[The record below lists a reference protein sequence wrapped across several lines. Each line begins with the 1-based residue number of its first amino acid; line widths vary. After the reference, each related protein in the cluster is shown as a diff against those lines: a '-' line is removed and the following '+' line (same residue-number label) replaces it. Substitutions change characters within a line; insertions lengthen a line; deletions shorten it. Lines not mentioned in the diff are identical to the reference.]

1 MVSIIDSSKSKELKS
16 DVVKD
21 LKQVDDIIKS
31 NFDSKINLV
40 NELSLH
46 IFEGGGKRIRP
57 LILLTSARATGYVGA
72 NHISLA
78 AVLELIH
85 TATLLHDDVVD
96 ESQLR
101 RGRKTANAI
110 WGNQASVLVGDY
122 LYSKAFQIMVELGNN
137 RVLQILAEATNT
149 LAEGEI
155 MQLLNKNNPQVTEER
170 YLATIHSKTGKLL
183 ESAAL
188 LGAVTGDSD
197 KKSEIGLA
205 KFGKHL
211 GTSFQLIDDALDYM
225 SDVSR
230 LGKNIGDD
238 LAEGKP
244 TLPLLYAMWN
254 GSEKE
259 STLIEN
265 AILNGGLGKLDEI
278 IKTIEN
284 TGGLSYTFSLA
295 EKEAEKALAA
305 LAHLPSSVY
314 KDDLERLVIFTVT
327 RSW

>member
-1 MVSIIDSSKSKELKS
+1 MVSIIDSLKSKELKS
-16 DVVKD
+16 DVVED

-57 LILLTSARATGYVGA
+57 LILLTSARATGYTGA

-96 ESQLR
+96 ESKLR

-122 LYSKAFQIMVELGNN
+122 LYSKAFQIMVELGNK

-170 YLATIHSKTGKLL
+170 YLATIHNKTGKLL

-188 LGAVTGDSD
+188 LGAVAGDSD
-197 KKSEIGLA
+197 KESEIALA
-205 KFGKHL
+205 NFGKHL
-211 GTSFQLIDDALDYM
+211 GTSFQLIDDALDYV
-225 SDVSR
+225 SDVNR

-254 GSEKE
+254 GNENQIK
-259 STLIEN
+259 LIEN
-265 AILNGGLGKLDEI
+265 AICKGGLGDLDEVV
-278 IKTIEN
+278 KTIEN

-295 EKEAEKALAA
+295 EKEAEKAYTA

-314 KDDLERLVIFTVT
+314 KDDLERLISFTVT

>member
-16 DVVKD
+16 DVVED

-31 NFDSKINLV
+31 NFNSKINLV

-57 LILLTSARATGYVGA
+57 LILLASARATGYAGA

-96 ESQLR
+96 ESKLR

-137 RVLQILAEATNT
+137 RVLPILAEATNT

-170 YLATIHSKTGKLL
+170 YLATIHNKTGKLL

-188 LGAVTGDSD
+188 LGAVTGNSD
-197 KKSEIGLA
+197 KKSEIALA

-225 SDVSR
+225 SDASR

-254 GSEKE
+254 GSENEIK
-259 STLIEN
+259 LIEN
-265 AILNGGLGKLDEI
+265 AIRNGGLGNLDEI

-295 EKEAEKALAA
+295 EKEAEKALAS
-305 LAHLPSSVY
+305 LAHLLPLFI
-314 KDDLERLVIFTVT
+314 KMI
-327 RSW
+327 

>member
-1 MVSIIDSSKSKELKS
+1 MVSIIDSLKSKELKS
-16 DVVKD
+16 DVVED

-57 LILLTSARATGYVGA
+57 LILLTSARATGYTGA

-96 ESQLR
+96 ESKLR

-122 LYSKAFQIMVELGNN
+122 LYSKAFQIMVELGNK

-170 YLATIHSKTGKLL
+170 YLATIHNKTGKLL

-188 LGAVTGDSD
+188 LGAVAGDSD
-197 KKSEIGLA
+197 KESEIALA
-205 KFGKHL
+205 NFGKHL
-211 GTSFQLIDDALDYM
+211 GTSFQLIDDALDYV
-225 SDVSR
+225 SDANR

-254 GSEKE
+254 GNENQIK
-259 STLIEN
+259 LIEN
-265 AILNGGLGKLDEI
+265 AICKGGLGDLDEVV
-278 IKTIEN
+278 KTIEN

-295 EKEAEKALAA
+295 EKEAEKAYTA

-314 KDDLERLVIFTVT
+314 KDDLERLISFTVT

>member
-1 MVSIIDSSKSKELKS
+1 MVSIIDSLKSKELKS
-16 DVVKD
+16 DVVED

-57 LILLTSARATGYVGA
+57 LILLTSARATGYTGA

-96 ESQLR
+96 ESKLR

-122 LYSKAFQIMVELGNN
+122 LYSKAFQIMVELGNK

-170 YLATIHSKTGKLL
+170 YLATIHNKTGKLL

-188 LGAVTGDSD
+188 LGAVAGDSD
-197 KKSEIGLA
+197 KESEIALA
-205 KFGKHL
+205 NFGKHL
-211 GTSFQLIDDALDYM
+211 GTSFQLIDDALDYV
-225 SDVSR
+225 SDANR

-254 GSEKE
+254 GNENQIK
-259 STLIEN
+259 LIEN
-265 AILNGGLGKLDEI
+265 AICKGGLGDLDEI

-295 EKEAEKALAA
+295 EKEAEKAYTA
-305 LAHLPSSVY
+305 LTHLPSSVY
-314 KDDLERLVIFTVT
+314 KDDLERLISFTVT

>member
-16 DVVKD
+16 DVVED

-31 NFDSKINLV
+31 NFNSKINLV

-170 YLATIHSKTGKLL
+170 YLATIHNKTGKLL

-188 LGAVTGDSD
+188 LGAVTGNSD
-197 KKSEIGLA
+197 KKSEIALA

-225 SDVSR
+225 SDASR

-254 GSEKE
+254 GSENEIK
-259 STLIEN
+259 LIEN
-265 AILNGGLGKLDEI
+265 AIRNGGLGNLDEI

-305 LAHLPSSVY
+305 LAHLPASVY

>member
-16 DVVKD
+16 DVVED

-57 LILLTSARATGYVGA
+57 LILLTSARATGYAGA

-170 YLATIHSKTGKLL
+170 YLATIHNKTGKLL

-197 KKSEIGLA
+197 KKSEIALA

-254 GSEKE
+254 GNENEAK
-259 STLIEN
+259 LIEN
-265 AILNGGLGKLDEI
+265 AICNGGLGNLDEI
-278 IKTIEN
+278 LKTIEN

-295 EKEAEKALAA
+295 EKEAKKALAA
-305 LAHLPSSVY
+305 IAHLPSSVY
-314 KDDLERLVIFTVT
+314 KDDLESLVIFTVT